1 MNANPG
7 TDSAHDYGLE
17 YQLVSHLA
25 DTAAPVS
32 PSPALWERV
41 RAKTTGRYARKLS
54 RSSPVRWSWTGNV
67 ARAVVIMAAMV
78 GVGYAALAREH
89 LVRNMIPASTVLGG
103 PADAAARAPIQALGE
118 AVLGGDLRLWRLPGD
133 EYLLRLNV
141 DLSLQSPSVNVLDW
155 TLTSDGCRD
164 WSTTS
169 EIVFRD
175 QLAVPPEGRITASL
189 IAPRKTG
196 RACCSSGT

>member
-1 MNANPG
+1 
-7 TDSAHDYGLE
+7 
-17 YQLVSHLA
+17 
-25 DTAAPVS
+25 AA
-32 PSPALWERV
+32 L
-41 RAKTTGRYARKLS
+41 
-54 RSSPVRWSWTGNV
+54 
-67 ARAVVIMAAMV
+67 V

-118 AVLGGDLRLWRLPGD
+118 AALGGDLRLWRLPGD

-189 IAPRKTG
+189 IAPRTQSG
-196 RACCSSGT
+196 GLPSSAQFFGPASATRGERIGCVDLPFGTSPIIAIDPLARTPIVSVAGSSIGGSAE